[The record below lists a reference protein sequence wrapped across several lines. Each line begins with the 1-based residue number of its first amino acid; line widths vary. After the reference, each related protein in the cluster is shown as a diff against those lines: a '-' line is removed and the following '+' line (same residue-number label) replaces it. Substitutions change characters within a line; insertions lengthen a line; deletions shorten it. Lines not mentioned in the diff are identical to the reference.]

1 LKNYGFEEYD
11 TSGKCLVRKIYN
23 DEDGMV
29 NRVKVDTWL
38 VLLVPV
44 VLKDELMVGLS
55 VSWPGFAKNG

>member
-1 LKNYGFEEYD
+1 M
-11 TSGKCLVRKIYN
+11 VRKIYN

-29 NRVKVDTWL
+29 NRVKVNSWL

-44 VLKDELMVGLS
+44 VLKDKLMVGLG

>member
-1 LKNYGFEEYD
+1 LKNCGFEEF
-11 TSGKCLVRKIYN
+11 SGECMVRKIYN

-29 NRVKVDTWL
+29 NRVKVNSWL

-44 VLKDELMVGLS
+44 VLKDKLMVGLG